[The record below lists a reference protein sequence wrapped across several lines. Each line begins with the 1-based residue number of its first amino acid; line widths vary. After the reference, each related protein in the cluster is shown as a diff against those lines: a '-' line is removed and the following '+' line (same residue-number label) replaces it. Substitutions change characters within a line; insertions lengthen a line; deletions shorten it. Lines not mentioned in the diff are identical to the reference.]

1 MSESSMDTLLKTAEI
16 ACEEAVKAGAEFA
29 DALVE
34 RGHGL
39 SVSVEKNAISSSDAR
54 TRASISVRA
63 FVAGGT
69 GWWSAST
76 VSEEAAREAGRQ
88 AAGLAKVAEPDPDF
102 ASLVSPEPYPT
113 VERLFDPEIASL
125 GVRDVAGWITRNIDS
140 ALSVAPDA
148 LVSGDA
154 EARWREEALANSLG
168 VRAAQRVTGA
178 SVSAQV
184 VIRQNGDV
192 GSFYEW
198 DSARNLADL
207 APDEIGATA
216 AREALRY
223 LKSRAAKTATLP
235 IVFGPLASR
244 SLFLGI
250 CGAASAED
258 VQRKRSFL
266 VGRKGESV
274 ASELVTLVDDPFIAG
289 GLSSGAFDG
298 DGYPHRPVTIVDRGV
313 LQTYLHSNYTAHKS
327 GEANTGHATR
337 AGIAPTNVRPAL
349 GAKTAAEII
358 SEVEDGIYV
367 VLGRPSPDTASGQ
380 ISALVDAGFRI
391 RKGELTYPLK
401 NTMVA
406 GHALEVLKAIDAISS
421 DYREEPGMIMP
432 TVRVARMRVAS
443 GGVGG

>member
-1 MSESSMDTLLKTAEI
+1 MDDLLKAAEI
-16 ACEEAVKAGAEFA
+16 ACEEAVNAGAEFA
-29 DALVE
+29 DAFVE
-34 RGHGL
+34 RGREL
-39 SVSVEKNAISSSDAR
+39 SVYVEKNAISSSDAR
-54 TRASISVRA
+54 RRASISVRA

-76 VSEEAAREAGRQ
+76 VSEEVAREAGRQ
-88 AAGLAKVAEPDPDF
+88 AAELAKVAEPDPDF
-102 ASLVSPEPYPT
+102 VSLVSSQPYPT
-113 VERLFDPEIASL
+113 VERLFDPAIASL
-125 GVRDVAGWITRNIDS
+125 GVADVARWITGNIES

-148 LVSGDA
+148 VFSGEA

-168 VRAAQRVTGA
+168 VRAVQRHTSAV
-178 SVSAQV
+178 VSAQV

-207 APDEIGATA
+207 APEEIGATA

-223 LKSRAAKTATLP
+223 FRSRTAKTATLP
-235 IVFGPLASR
+235 VIFGPLASR
-244 SLFLGI
+244 GLFLGI
-250 CGAASAED
+250 CAAASAED

-266 VGRKGESV
+266 VGKKGE
-274 ASELVTLVDDPFIAG
+274 AIAAEQVTLVDDPLIAG

-298 DGYPHRPVTIVDRGV
+298 DGYPHRPLTIVEKGV
-313 LQTYLHSNYTAHKS
+313 LRTYLHSSYTAHKS

-337 AGIAPTNVRPAL
+337 SGIAPTNVRPAL
-349 GAKTAAEII
+349 GEKTAAELI

-367 VLGRPSPDTASGQ
+367 ALGRPFPDTASGQ

-406 GHALEVLKAIDAISS
+406 GHAFEVLKAIDAVSS

-432 TVRVARMRVAS
+432 TVRVTKMRVAS
-443 GGVGG
+443 EG